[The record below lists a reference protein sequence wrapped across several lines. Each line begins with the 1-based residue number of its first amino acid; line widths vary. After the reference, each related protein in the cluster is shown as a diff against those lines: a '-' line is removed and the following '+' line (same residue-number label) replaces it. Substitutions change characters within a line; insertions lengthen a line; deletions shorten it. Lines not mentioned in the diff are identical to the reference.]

1 MSSDQPG
8 IVFEHVEME
17 KFEPESVVFK
27 EEDVD
32 DSPYFITD
40 GSLEVSMD
48 SEWGEHIKLA
58 TISEGSS
65 FGVMSVIDVLAI
77 SATVAATSDARV
89 NSLRKEDSEQIL
101 ESHPKIGC
109 TC

>member
-48 SEWGEHIKLA
+48 SE
-58 TISEGSS
+58 
-65 FGVMSVIDVLAI
+65 
-77 SATVAATSDARV
+77 
-89 NSLRKEDSEQIL
+89 
-101 ESHPKIGC
+101 
-109 TC
+109 